1 MLPVSTL
8 IEAPEHLLIRERKD
22 AILKM
27 EMIEN
32 PISDVQPILCIVS
45 IGAGEHFDPKVKE
58 GYVYETIGGNNSR
71 EALQQLMKDK
81 PELCDNRLFTHR
93 LCSVYSKM
101 DTKLALRLAS
111 KHNRATNFSHDMT
124 TWDKVTFL
132 KVSSLSHFCKCI
144 TFVYDLQIVQCRKLL
159 FEMVGRQYS
168 DESEPPEKANGWKK
182 MCAAVLSQKV
192 SGLP

>member
-22 AILKM
+22 VIVNQLKM

-45 IGAGEHFDPKVKE
+45 IGAGEHLKVKE

-81 PELCDNRLFTHR
+81 PELCNNRLFTHR

-101 DTKLALRLAS
+101 DTKLALHLA
-111 KHNRATNFSHDMT
+111 
-124 TWDKVTFL
+124 
-132 KVSSLSHFCKCI
+132 
-144 TFVYDLQIVQCRKLL
+144 
-159 FEMVGRQYS
+159 
-168 DESEPPEKANGWKK
+168 
-182 MCAAVLSQKV
+182 
-192 SGLP
+192 